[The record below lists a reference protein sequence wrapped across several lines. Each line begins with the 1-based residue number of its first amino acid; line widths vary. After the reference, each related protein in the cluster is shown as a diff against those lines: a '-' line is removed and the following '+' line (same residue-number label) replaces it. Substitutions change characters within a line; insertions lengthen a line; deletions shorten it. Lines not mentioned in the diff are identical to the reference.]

1 MATGI
6 QTGMRTGAAPTQT
19 PRNNSPFAKL
29 LQSWSNLAPKQK
41 MTYLIVVAGFILLI
55 VAGNYLGKASAYV
68 ELYPNLS
75 ASDAQAVMMRLS
87 EWKVDYQSDGT
98 KVMVP
103 PAQKGK
109 LQIQLQAY
117 GIPHKSTYAAPTDEG
132 GLSPKT
138 QDEKDYQRLQQLQ
151 ADLVDAIR
159 QVDGVADANIR
170 ITLPRESQFLTG
182 GTKAATAAVMIRMQP
197 GAQLNRDQVNGIINF
212 VAYSVPELVPENVKV
227 MNTGGIVLNDRPTM
241 AYTEGATNLTGDAL
255 QQRMSYENELKKKV
269 QEQLDQILGPGKAVV
284 SVSADIDFST
294 TKSRAEIVEPG
305 KQPVS
310 EQTKEEI
317 FKSGNKEGGADQM
330 SLPAGVSS
338 SEKGANYKSGSS
350 TKLYKPN
357 VSIIE
362 KVIPPGVTIKR
373 MTASVAIDS
382 SVGNQA
388 GAVEKIVKGALNYDA
403 SRGDSVSVATVPF
416 GTNLVEQMQSE
427 MAGGAGFTPRTRP
440 TGTPSNLPIMISL
453 VPMAALLIILVL
465 FTMKQKQAQAEK
477 AKFILS
483 TGPSVAVNDISDLL
497 SDKIGKS
504 TSPPV
509 TRVNTTEQLEKLAKE
524 KPTKVAELLKST
536 WLAEKER

>member
-29 LQSWSNLAPKQK
+29 LQSWNSLAPKQK
-41 MTYLIVVAGFILLI
+41 MTYFIVVAGFILLI

-103 PAQKGK
+103 PAQKAK

-117 GIPHKSTYAAPTDEG
+117 GIPHKAVYVSPTDEG

-159 QVDGVADANIR
+159 QVDGVADANVK

-197 GAQLNRDQVNGIINF
+197 SAKLNEKQVSGIINF
-212 VAYSVPELVPENVKV
+212 VAYSVPELTPENVKV
-227 MNTGGIVLNDRPTM
+227 MDTRGIVLNDHPTI
-241 AYTEGATNLTGDAL
+241 AGPEGITNLSNEAL
-255 QQRMSYENELKKKV
+255 QTRMSYENELKNRV
-269 QEQLDQILGPGKAVV
+269 QAQLDQILGPGKAVV
-284 SVSADIDFST
+284 SVSATIDFSNQATEAT
-294 TKSRAEIVEPG
+294 TVEPG
-305 KQPVS
+305 TVISTQKSKEIYKQGG
-310 EQTKEEI
+310 KD
-317 FKSGNKEGGADQM
+317 GGADQM
-330 SLPAGVSS
+330 ALNPGASPSGGKMDYGKENTTEIKKAGTRTVKRVTPGGTVVSR
-338 SEKGANYKSGSS
+338 
-350 TKLYKPN
+350 L
-357 VSIIE
+357 
-362 KVIPPGVTIKR
+362 
-373 MTASVAIDS
+373 TASVALDS

-388 GAVEKIVKGALNYDA
+388 GAVEKIVKDTLGYD
-403 SRGDSVSVATVPF
+403 STRGDSVSVATLPF
-416 GTNLVEQMQSE
+416 GTNLVTQMASE
-427 MAGGAGFTPRTRP
+427 MAAGAGDYSRPRA

-477 AKFILS
+477 AKLILS
-483 TGPSVAVNDISDLL
+483 TGPNVAVNDISDLL

-504 TSPPV
+504 TSPPA